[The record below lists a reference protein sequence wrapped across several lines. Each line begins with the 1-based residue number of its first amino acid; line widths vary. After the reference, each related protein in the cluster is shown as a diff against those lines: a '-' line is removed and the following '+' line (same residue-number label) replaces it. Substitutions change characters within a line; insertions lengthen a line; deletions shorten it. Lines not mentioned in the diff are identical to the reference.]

1 MCVCMYV
8 VFSVCVFSMCVYV
21 LCVFSQCVCVC
32 GGVVSSWPAK
42 LMWFEGEPVLEG
54 SSCAGCTSSHVGD
67 MSDVH
72 TVVNELVV

>member
-1 MCVCMYV
+1 MCVYV
-8 VFSVCVFSMCVYV
+8 CCFLRVCFLHVCVCFVCVFSVCVCV
-21 LCVFSQCVCVC
+21 